1 MKTRMTLL
9 AGLLLAGFAVL
20 QAAEEIKGNGHIVTR
35 TIEISDYDE
44 ILLAG
49 TVDFYYVQS
58 NKSPGLELTIDE
70 NLLPFVKIE
79 VKGRQL
85 VVGYKKGVN
94 LNPTKS
100 VIRSHS
106 KWLKK
111 VKLTR
116 TGTFCTDVPIEGN
129 ELELKTSGSGQ
140 IHIKRPIKVY
150 ELALIAS
157 GSGGIVADI
166 VQTDNLKCKVLNAG
180 NILIGGGQ
188 ATNATFTINGSG
200 DINSFNCKLQNLFG
214 KIAGSGNMNVCV
226 TKTLKA
232 SVLGSGNIRYKGTA
246 AVTSRKLGSGS
257 VEQAQ

>member
-9 AGLLLAGFAVL
+9 TGLLLAGFAVL

-49 TVDFYYVQS
+49 TVDFNYVQS
-58 NKSPGLELTIDE
+58 NKAPGLELTIDE

-79 VKGRQL
+79 VKDRQL
-85 VVGYKKGVN
+85 VVDYKKGVN

-106 KWLKK
+106 KWLRKA
-111 VKLTR
+111 KLTG
-116 TGTFCTDVPIEGN
+116 TGTFCTDAPIEGN
-129 ELELKTSGSGQ
+129 ELELRTLGSGQ
-140 IHIKRPIKVY
+140 IQIKWPIKVY

-157 GSGGIVADI
+157 SSGGIVVDI
-166 VQTDNLKCKVLNAG
+166 VQTDNLECKISSAG

-188 ATNATFTINGSG
+188 AANATFTINGSG
-200 DINSFNCKLQNLFG
+200 DINSFNCKLQNLSG
-214 KIAGSGNMNVCV
+214 KIAGSGNMNVSV

-246 AVTSRKLGSGS
+246 VVTSRKLGSGS
-257 VEQAQ
+257 VERAQ